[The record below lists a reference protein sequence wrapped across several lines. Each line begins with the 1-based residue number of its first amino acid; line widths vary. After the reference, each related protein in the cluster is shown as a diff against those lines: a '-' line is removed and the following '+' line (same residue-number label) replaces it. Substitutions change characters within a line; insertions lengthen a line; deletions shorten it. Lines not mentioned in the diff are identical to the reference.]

1 MTLKWVYYF
10 YLLFEWFSWLPGWI
24 QESGGILRTHMTHTS
39 SLWGKK
45 SPRKYTV
52 WRITSLGL
60 EAWDETKPETF
71 WRNWQFKC
79 RWNQSEEENKFLTHR
94 IFLTSKTRPCK
105 MEGKAPVHCFESS
118 QRGGEGMKTNE
129 VLKPIEKP
137 PFKWVSRI

>member
-1 MTLKWVYYF
+1 MS
-10 YLLFEWFSWLPGWI
+10 LLFLFAFWMVFLTTRMDSRKVVASWGHIWL
-24 QESGGILRTHMTHTS
+24 THPHC
-39 SLWGKK
+39 GKK

-105 MEGKAPVHCFESS
+105 MEGRAPVHCFESS
-118 QRGGEGMKTNE
+118 QEE
-129 VLKPIEKP
+129 VKEWRLMRS
-137 PFKWVSRI
+137 WNL